1 MSKGRV
7 DSSLKVHGKCR
18 KTEYGIFKPVFL
30 YQLQA
35 GQVKSHSLLS

>member
-7 DSSLKVHGKCR
+7 DASLKVDGKCR

-30 YQLQA
+30 YQLQV